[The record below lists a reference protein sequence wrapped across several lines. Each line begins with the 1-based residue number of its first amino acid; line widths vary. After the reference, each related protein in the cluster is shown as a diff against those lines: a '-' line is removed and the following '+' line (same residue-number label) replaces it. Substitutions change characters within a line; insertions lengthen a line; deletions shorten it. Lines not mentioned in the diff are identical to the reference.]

1 MSSGKQE
8 TAPDQGSN
16 GIDAK
21 HRYLRDGSGPV
32 SNANAANLITLFRIL
47 LAPIVV
53 LLLVWDDQD
62 MGVLRFVSAAFFILG
77 MATDSVDGNLA
88 RSRNLVTNFGKILDP
103 IADKALIGSALITL
117 SVFGEISWWI
127 TVPILVREMG
137 ITLYRFWVIRDRVIA
152 ASGGGK
158 LKTVIQTI
166 AISFTLVP
174 LFTWL
179 GDWMLWVN
187 LVWLLF
193 ALVLTLSSGVQ
204 YLAAAFR
211 ATPSSP
217 EQSDSV
223 SKGQQNPS
231 TGA

>member
-8 TAPDQGSN
+8 TAPAQGSN

-32 SNANAANLITLFRIL
+32 SNANAANLITILRIL

-53 LLLVWDDQD
+53 LLLVWDDQE
-62 MGVLRFVSAAFFILG
+62 MGLLRYGAAALFILG

-127 TVPILVREMG
+127 TVPIVVRELG

-166 AISFTLVP
+166 AISFTMVP
-174 LFTWL
+174 LFTWV
-179 GDWMLWVN
+179 GDWVLWVN
-187 LVWLLF
+187 LAWLLF

-204 YLAAAFR
+204 YLMAAFR
-211 ATPSSP
+211 ATAPST
-217 EQSDSV
+217 DRGNAV
-223 SKGQQNPS
+223 SGGQQNPS